1 MGMGR
6 PPGGGGPEGGPD
18 ALAVMMR
25 ALNLTAAQKTQVQPV
40 LDAATPQIKAIREEA
55 AAKTNSVVQGAEEQ
69 IKPVL
74 TPYQRQVLASMDKS
88 RQAQAMNPQM
98 APR

>member
-1 MGMGR
+1 
-6 PPGGGGPEGGPD
+6 
-18 ALAVMMR
+18 MMR
-25 ALNLTAAQKTQVQPV
+25 ALNLTAAQRTQVQPV

-55 AAKTNSVVQGAEEQ
+55 TAKTNSVVQGAEEQ
-69 IKPVL
+69 IKPLL

-88 RQAQAMNPQM
+88 RQTQAASGPV